1 MTTTTHTVAAMLAV
15 AVAALETQNAAHKK
29 ETGSP
34 LYALGTDLGNGVKF
48 RELKAWLKDLKAK
61 QKEVSPTPK
70 AEPAKA
76 PRGKREPSKLSTISD
91 AINPKAAGNVRD
103 LELSK
108 SSNIESAVYN
118 RDTKTLRIT
127 FKNGSVY
134 DYANVGIREANNFE
148 KAESAGVWFK
158 ENIKGQKDTTK
169 IKAAGKTADAAP
181 AAKVKPAA
189 KAVEA
194 KPAAKAAPAAVEYTA
209 SELRGSELLNGRKV
223 ELIAKVVTNKT
234 TGNREV
240 ITASGARY
248 EIAALRKNNR
258 GRFVVQEIAP
268 AAKPAAKAETVK
280 EAKATAKAAA
290 RTSRTNRK
298 ADLND
303 DVKEAANNARK
314 SKPLPALPKSSEVR
328 GQQVRVI
335 KGAKDKMVLIE
346 RIVNRDGVRMAITEN
361 RFPLPYG
368 QIIVNDGVLTYTGKL
383 TAEEFRAA

>member
-61 QKEVSPTPK
+61 QKEVAPAPK
-70 AEPAKA
+70 AAEEKA
-76 PRGKREPSKLSTISD
+76 PRTPR
-91 AINPKAAGNVRD
+91 AKAAAADTNVGNVRD

-118 RDTKTLRIT
+118 RDTKTLRVT

-181 AAKVKPAA
+181 APKVKPAA

-194 KPAAKAAPAAVEYTA
+194 KPAAKATAKAAPAVEYTA

-258 GRFVVQEIAP
+258 GRFVFEETAP
-268 AAKPAAKAETVK
+268 AKPAAKAETVK
-280 EAKATAKAAA
+280 DAKATAKASAKA
-290 RTSRTNRK
+290 PRANRK

-303 DVKEAANNARK
+303 DAKEAANNARK
-314 SKPLPALPKSSEVR
+314 SKPLPAMPKSSEVR

-346 RIVNRDGVRMAITEN
+346 RVVNRDGVRMAITEN